1 MNRTK
6 YDSAILL
13 KKLGVNAALKGYTYL
28 NEAIQ
33 MTVDDP
39 TSADMMT
46 KVMYPRI
53 AEKYNTTPSRVE
65 RAIRHAVEQSF
76 SIAPLTVIHAIFA
89 NSIDPARGKATNS
102 QYIVTLANVI
112 RTEPDNPIW
121 SM

>member
-39 TSADMMT
+39 TAVDMMT
-46 KVMYPRI
+46 KVMYPSI
-53 AEKYNTTPSRVE
+53 AKKYGTTPTRVE

-76 SIAPLTVIHAIFA
+76 SIAPIDAVHAIFA
-89 NSIDPARGKATNS
+89 NSIDPVKGKATNS
-102 QYIVTLANVI
+102 QYIATLANVI
-112 RTEPDNPIW
+112 LTEPDNPNW
-121 SM
+121 GM

>member
-1 MNRTK
+1 MDRTK

-46 KVMYPRI
+46 KVMYPCI

-76 SIAPLTVIHAIFA
+76 SIAPINALHAIFA